1 MLPRSRVNAPC
12 GHPAEGVWHQLFWPA
27 RAARQTSRAAPVCYN
42 PPTTKEAD
50 LSSAGLSG
58 RPRRPLLD
66 IKSGMEKS
74 SVLRRFFVAALLA
87 ALAVAPAAAQAPAAG
102 AQDKDKKEQARPAED
117 ARQGKGKTY
126 TAEQIA
132 ETVVLVYGSRQ
143 GMAQVRRTGVERG
156 TITRTAEDGRS
167 ESIPYSRTFKR
178 GDTYEKDK
186 IRLDQR
192 LPSVEYSLV
201 YADGK
206 VTGLLR
212 GTPFTPKEADV
223 TTIMSDRVHGLDAL
237 LRYKETGATVKFVGN
252 ESQKG
257 LEMWVLEL
265 SDKGGNSTRYYIS
278 SKSGRVLWLEYE
290 QQTAAGAPPTKF
302 KRTFH
307 DYRVVQGTLVPY
319 RTVLYEGDRK
329 VEESQVLTVTYGVKT
344 EDSVFL
350 GSESATFQP

>member
-1 MLPRSRVNAPC
+1 
-12 GHPAEGVWHQLFWPA
+12 
-27 RAARQTSRAAPVCYN
+27 
-42 PPTTKEAD
+42 
-50 LSSAGLSG
+50 
-58 RPRRPLLD
+58 
-66 IKSGMEKS
+66 METS

-87 ALAVAPAAAQAPAAG
+87 ALAVAPTAAQAPAA
-102 AQDKDKKEQARPAED
+102 AQDKDKKAQQPKPVED
-117 ARQGKGKTY
+117 ARAGKGKTY

-132 ETVVLVYGSRQ
+132 ETVVLVFGSRQ

-192 LPSVEYSLV
+192 LPTVEYSLI
-201 YADGK
+201 YTDGK

-212 GTPFTPKEADV
+212 GTPFTPREADV

-257 LEMWVLEL
+257 LELWVLEL
-265 SDKGGNSTRYYIS
+265 SDKTGNATRYYVS
-278 SKSGRVLWLEYE
+278 SKSARILWLEYE
-290 QQTAAGAPPTKF
+290 QQTAAGAPPTKY

-329 VEESQVLTVTYGVKT
+329 IEESQVLTVTYGVKT
-344 EDSVFL
+344 DDAVF
-350 GSESATFQP
+350 GAESAAAQP

>member
-1 MLPRSRVNAPC
+1 VTA
-12 GHPAEGVWHQLFWPA
+12 
-27 RAARQTSRAAPVCYN
+27 
-42 PPTTKEAD
+42 
-50 LSSAGLSG
+50 
-58 RPRRPLLD
+58 
-66 IKSGMEKS
+66 
-74 SVLRRFFVAALLA
+74 VAAL
-87 ALAVAPAAAQAPAAG
+87 ALAFAAQAPAVAVRA
-102 AQDKDKKEQARPAED
+102 AQDKQDNKKEQPKPAED

-143 GMAQVRRTGVERG
+143 GMAQIRRTGVERG

-167 ESIPYSRTFKR
+167 ESIPYTRTFKR

-192 LPSVEYSLV
+192 LPSVEYSLI
-201 YADGK
+201 YSDSK

-212 GTPFTPKEADV
+212 GTPFTPKEADI
-223 TTIMSDRVHGLDAL
+223 TTIMSDRLHGLDTL

-265 SDKGGNSTRYYIS
+265 SDKAGNTTRYYVS
-278 SKSGRVLWLEYE
+278 SKTARVLWLEYE
-290 QQTAAGAPPTKF
+290 QQTAAGQPPTKF
-302 KRTFH
+302 RRTFH

-344 EDSVFL
+344 EDSAFT
-350 GSESATFQP
+350 SESASAQP

>member
-1 MLPRSRVNAPC
+1 
-12 GHPAEGVWHQLFWPA
+12 
-27 RAARQTSRAAPVCYN
+27 
-42 PPTTKEAD
+42 
-50 LSSAGLSG
+50 
-58 RPRRPLLD
+58 
-66 IKSGMEKS
+66 METS

-87 ALAVAPAAAQAPAAG
+87 ALAVAPTAAQAPAA
-102 AQDKDKKEQARPAED
+102 AQDKDKKEQQKPVED
-117 ARQGKGKTY
+117 ARAGKGKTY

-132 ETVVLVYGSRQ
+132 ETVVLVFGSRQ

-192 LPSVEYSLV
+192 LPTVEYSLI
-201 YADGK
+201 YFNGK

-212 GTPFTPKEADV
+212 GTPFTPREADV

-237 LRYKETGATVKFVGN
+237 LRYKETGATIKFVGN

-257 LEMWVLEL
+257 LELWVLEL
-265 SDKGGNSTRYYIS
+265 SDKAGNATRYYVS
-278 SKSGRVLWLEYE
+278 SKSGRILWLEYE
-290 QQTAAGAPPTKF
+290 QQTIAGAPPTKF

-329 VEESQVLTVTYGVKT
+329 IEESQVLTVTYGVKT
-344 EDSVFL
+344 EDSVF
-350 GSESATFQP
+350 GTESASAQP

>member
-1 MLPRSRVNAPC
+1 M
-12 GHPAEGVWHQLFWPA
+12 
-27 RAARQTSRAAPVCYN
+27 
-42 PPTTKEAD
+42 
-50 LSSAGLSG
+50 
-58 RPRRPLLD
+58 
-66 IKSGMEKS
+66 
-74 SVLRRFFVAALLA
+74 LRRFFAAALLA
-87 ALAVAPAAAQAPAAG
+87 ALAVAPAAAQAPAA
-102 AQDKDKKEQARPAED
+102 ATQDKDKKEQPKPAED

-132 ETVVLVYGSRQ
+132 ETVVLVFGARQ
-143 GMAQVRRTGVERG
+143 GMAQIRRTGVERG

-192 LPSVEYSLV
+192 LPSVEYSLI
-201 YADGK
+201 YNDGK

-212 GTPFTPKEADV
+212 GTPFTPKEADI

-237 LRYKETGATVKFVGN
+237 LRYKETGSTVKFVGN

-257 LEMWVLEL
+257 LELWVLEL
-265 SDKGGNSTRYYIS
+265 SDKDGNTTRYYVS
-278 SKSGRVLWLEYE
+278 SKTGRVLWLEYE
-290 QQTAAGAPPTKF
+290 QPTTPGSPPVKF
-302 KRTFH
+302 RRAFH

-344 EDSVFL
+344 EDSVFT
-350 GSESATFQP
+350 GGESATLQP

>member
-1 MLPRSRVNAPC
+1 
-12 GHPAEGVWHQLFWPA
+12 
-27 RAARQTSRAAPVCYN
+27 
-42 PPTTKEAD
+42 
-50 LSSAGLSG
+50 
-58 RPRRPLLD
+58 
-66 IKSGMEKS
+66 MEKS
-74 SVLRRFFVAALLA
+74 SVLRRFFVAALLT
-87 ALAVAPAAAQAPAAG
+87 ALAVAHTAAQAPAA
-102 AQDKDKKEQARPAED
+102 AQDKEKKEQPQKPVED
-117 ARQGKGKTY
+117 ARTSKGKTY

-132 ETVVLVYGSRQ
+132 ETVVLVFGSRQ

-192 LPSVEYSLV
+192 LPTVEYSLI
-201 YADGK
+201 YTEGK

-212 GTPFTPKEADV
+212 GTPFTPREADV
-223 TTIMSDRVHGLDAL
+223 TTIMSDRVHGLEAL

-265 SDKGGNSTRYYIS
+265 SDKSGNATRYYIS

-290 QQTAAGAPPTKF
+290 QQTTAGSPPTKF
-302 KRTFH
+302 RRTFH

-329 VEESQVLTVTYGVKT
+329 IEESQVLTVTYGVKT
-344 EDSVFL
+344 DDSVF
-350 GSESATFQP
+350 GAESAAAQP

>member
-1 MLPRSRVNAPC
+1 M
-12 GHPAEGVWHQLFWPA
+12 
-27 RAARQTSRAAPVCYN
+27 CYN
-42 PPTTKEAD
+42 PPAVK
-50 LSSAGLSG
+50 G
-58 RPRRPLLD
+58 RPLPGVPGRVYRPNLES
-66 IKSGMEKS
+66 KSEWRLAE
-74 SVLRRFFVAALLA
+74 VLRRFFVAALLA
-87 ALAVAPAAAQAPAAG
+87 ALAVAPAAAQDPVTAP
-102 AQDKDKKEQARPAED
+102 QDKDKKEQKPAED

-132 ETVVLVYGSRQ
+132 ETVVLVFGSRQ
-143 GMAQVRRTGVERG
+143 GMAQIRRTGVERG
-156 TITRTAEDGRS
+156 TITRTAEDGRA
-167 ESIPYSRTFKR
+167 ESIPYSRVFKR
-178 GDTYEKDK
+178 GDTYEKDR

-192 LPSVEYSLV
+192 LPSVEYSLI
-201 YADGK
+201 YNDGK

-237 LRYKETGATVKFVGN
+237 LRYKESGSSVKFIGN

-257 LEMWVLEL
+257 LELWVIEL
-265 SDKGGNSTRYYIS
+265 SDKGGNATRYYIS
-278 SKSGRVLWLEYE
+278 SKTGRVLWLEYD
-290 QQTAAGAPPTKF
+290 QQTAAGQPSTKF

-344 EDSVFL
+344 EDSVFT
-350 GSESATFQP
+350 GESAALQP